1 MTIYSQRYNIPMPED
16 GDPIYKGAEQ
26 MRDLA
31 GTVDRVLAEV
41 SDASA
46 LDATSAATPGRIIQR
61 DGLGRAKVANPAVAQ
76 DIANLGTV
84 TDRVGVVASRLG
96 GLTFQVLSSAPPA
109 GTPNTTIT
117 FVRAS

>member
-1 MTIYSQRYNIPMPED
+1 MTIYSQRFNIPMPED

-31 GTVDRVLAEV
+31 GTVDQVLGEV
-41 SDASA
+41 ADASA

-61 DGLGRAKVANPAVAQ
+61 DGAGRARVANPANTQ

-84 TDRVGVVASRLG
+84 TAGDNAIKTTTLG
-96 GLTFQVLSSAPPA
+96 GLTIRKSTTAPAA
-109 GTPNTTIT
+109 GTASTIIT
-117 FVRAS
+117 FVS

>member
-1 MTIYSQRYNIPMPED
+1 MTVFSPRYNIPMPED

-31 GTVDRVLAEV
+31 GTVDRVLGEV

-61 DGLGRAKVANPAVAQ
+61 DGSGRAKIANPSASS

-84 TDRVGVVASRLG
+84 TNAVGAVSTRLG
-96 GLTFQVLSSAPPA
+96 GLTFQVLSSAPAA
-109 GTPNTTIT
+109 GTPSTTIT
-117 FVRAS
+117 FVRP

>member
-31 GTVDRVLAEV
+31 STVDQVLGEV
-41 SDASA
+41 ADASA

-61 DGLGRAKVANPAVAQ
+61 DGLGRARVANPVHTQ

-84 TDRVGVVASRLG
+84 TDRVGAVSTRLG
-96 GLTFQVLSSAPPA
+96 GLKFQVLNSAPPA
-109 GTPNTTIT
+109 GTPSTTIT
-117 FVRAS
+117 FVRP

>member
-16 GDPIYKGAEQ
+16 GDPVYLGAQQ

-31 GTVDRVLAEV
+31 GTVDQVLGEV
-41 SDASA
+41 ADASA

-61 DGLGRAKVANPAVAQ
+61 DGLGRARVANPVHTQ

-84 TDRVGVVASRLG
+84 TDRVGAVSTRLG
-96 GLTFQVLSSAPPA
+96 GLTFQVLSSAPAA

-117 FVRAS
+117 FVRP

>member
-1 MTIYSQRYNIPMPED
+1 MTVFSPRYNIPMPED
-16 GDPIYKGAEQ
+16 GDPIYLGAQQ

-31 GTVDRVLAEV
+31 GTVDRVLGDV

-61 DGLGRAKVANPAVAQ
+61 DGAGRAKVANPSVSS

-84 TDRVGVVASRLG
+84 TTQVGNVSSRLG

-109 GTPNTTIT
+109 GTPSTTIT
-117 FVRAS
+117 FVRP

>member
-1 MTIYSQRYNIPMPED
+1 MTIYSQRYNIPMPEE
-16 GDPIYKGAEQ
+16 GDPVYLGAQQ

-31 GTVDRVLAEV
+31 GTLDQVLGEV
-41 SDASA
+41 ADASA

-61 DGLGRAKVANPAVAQ
+61 DGLGRARVANPVHTQ

-84 TDRVGVVASRLG
+84 TDRVGAVSTRLG
-96 GLTFQVLSSAPPA
+96 GLTFQVLSSAPAA

-117 FVRAS
+117 FVRP